1 MSDIVVVP
9 TPYSSFLPRKHFSG
23 ATQFEPMVTGT
34 RSTIMGRSERVTGK
48 YSIVALAIFVWTS
61 LVIRG
66 LGSGSITLGLLLFFL
81 SLLAAGLQAN
91 SNGGLLASLLLGLSV
106 PVGIVVA
113 LDGGTAF
120 EATDVANV
128 LVFGLFFGTLFY
140 ITGIEGANYFEESPR
155 QRSQLERV
163 LTLVF
168 FGLLTTW
175 VIVSGMWRFLA
186 PV

>member
-1 MSDIVVVP
+1 MAP
-9 TPYSSFLPRKHFSG
+9 
-23 ATQFEPMVTGT
+23 GT
-34 RSTIMGRSERVTGK
+34 RSAMMGRSERVTGK
-48 YSIVALAIFVWTS
+48 YSIVAMVIFVWTI

-66 LGSGSITLGLLLFFL
+66 LGSGSITLGLVLFFL
-81 SLLAAGLQAN
+81 SLLAGGMQAN

-140 ITGIEGANYFEESPR
+140 VTGVEGATYLEESPR
-155 QRSQLERV
+155 QRSQMERV
-163 LTLVF
+163 LTLVL

-175 VIVSGMWRFLA
+175 FIVTGMWRFFA